1 MKQFKIR
8 FSLKTHI
15 STMETV
21 ISANNATDAKK
32 MIEAQYGS
40 NIRSVQ
46 SVSEI
51 R

>member
-1 MKQFKIR
+1 MKKFKIR

-21 ISANNATDAKK
+21 ISAGNASQAKA

-40 NIRSVQ
+40 NLRTI